1 MNKFAEVQQNEGRYM
16 KEDQKSITK
25 KKKVNVAID
34 NISEGERLEQLYQS
48 TRLVFNNMSCMT
60 MTESKLDMYMHLKK
74 EFSSM
79 GDYKDSK
86 DYVKQCT
93 DCYKVIEA
101 GLIKKE
107 YEDCCIKLEFAKT
120 DKEYQELGRDFRK
133 LKDYKESVKWAEQC
147 ERILES
153 KAKKIKYA
161 MIRKMSIIVV
171 LIILLV
177 LGNTRIGRY
186 NISKVCNKLNFYG
199 KSAEMYK
206 SLGSYKDSSKRY
218 KESAYKE
225 AARLEKEGKY
235 LETQKIYYDIH
246 GYQDSAVR
254 LVALEKRILEE
265 SNIGDKVK
273 VGASLWIV
281 LDKQEDK
288 VLCIK
293 YKPLSNIVYS
303 DEEKDVTWETS
314 QIRNYLNSEYI
325 KKIFCEEEVANL
337 LYTVV
342 ITSDNMKYNTKGGN
356 QTQDKLYI
364 LSSDDVLKYESVLSI
379 MVTKS
384 SWLRSSGG
392 LQCAVSV
399 YNGKDVNSYGNL
411 ATKEH
416 VYTYPVFW
424 YSLK

>member
-1 MNKFAEVQQNEGRYM
+1 
-16 KEDQKSITK
+16 
-25 KKKVNVAID
+25 
-34 NISEGERLEQLYQS
+34 
-48 TRLVFNNMSCMT
+48 
-60 MTESKLDMYMHLKK
+60 
-74 EFSSM
+74 
-79 GDYKDSK
+79 
-86 DYVKQCT
+86 
-93 DCYKVIEA
+93 
-101 GLIKKE
+101 
-107 YEDCCIKLEFAKT
+107 
-120 DKEYQELGRDFRK
+120 
-133 LKDYKESVKWAEQC
+133 
-147 ERILES
+147 
-153 KAKKIKYA
+153 

-337 LYTVV
+337 IYTVV

-356 QTQDKLYI
+356 ETQDKLYI

>member
-1 MNKFAEVQQNEGRYM
+1 M

-25 KKKVNVAID
+25 KKKVNVGID
-34 NISEGERLEQLYQS
+34 NISKEEQLEQSYQ
-48 TRLVFNNMSCMT
+48 RAVLVLTNMSCMT
-60 MTESKLDMYMHLKK
+60 MTESKLDMYKHLMK

-79 GDYKDSK
+79 GDYKDAK
-86 DYVKQCT
+86 DYVKLCT
-93 DCYKVIEA
+93 DCYKEIEA

-107 YEDCCIKLEFAKT
+107 YEDCCIKLELAKT
-120 DKEYQELGRDFRK
+120 DKEYQELGHNFRK
-133 LKDYKESVKWAEQC
+133 LKDYKESVMWAEQC
-147 ERILES
+147 ERILET
-153 KAKKIKYA
+153 KEKKVKYA
-161 MIRKMSIIVV
+161 LIRKMSIVVV

-177 LGNTRIGRY
+177 LGNTRVGRY
-186 NISKVCNKLNFYG
+186 NISKVCNKLNLHG

-206 SLGSYKDSSKRY
+206 SLGSYKDSNKRY

-225 AARLEKEGKY
+225 ADRLEKEGEY
-235 LETQKIYYDIH
+235 LESQKIYYAIN

-293 YKPLSNIVYS
+293 YKPLSNIIYS

-314 QIRNYLNSEYI
+314 QIRKYLNTEYI
-325 KKIFCEEEVANL
+325 KKIFCEKEVNNIL
-337 LYTVV
+337 NTEV
-342 ITSDNMKYNTKGGN
+342 ITSDNLKYNTSGGN
-356 QTQDKLYI
+356 HTQDKLYI
-364 LSSDDVLKYESVLSI
+364 LSVEDIINYESELSNV
-379 MVTKS
+379 VTKS
-384 SWLRSSGG
+384 SWLRSSGA

-399 YNGKDVNSYGNL
+399 YDGKDVNQYGNL
-411 ATKEH
+411 ATMEH
-416 VYTYPVFW
+416 VIYPLFW
-424 YSLK
+424 YSLR